1 MLFAPRSGIKKLT
14 AQSLAYRSRA
24 VEMPKDIKRPGVE
37 TGGSRIAA
45 RCIWHKIA
53 LRPHIR
59 ETVGYS
65 WYRVL
70 RRRIDLVNRAPAR
83 HYAIVAAVELL
94 HAHCVECI
102 EYSALGDG
110 KRLPVPLEPSAGRY
124 NAAVRPDHPH
134 DGITLGV
141 AGGGY

>member
-53 LRPHIR
+53 LCSHIR
-59 ETVGYS
+59 EAVGHG

-70 RRRIDLVNRAPAR
+70 RCWIDLVHRSPA
-83 HYAIVAAVELL
+83 HPAVVAAVELL
-94 HAHCVECI
+94 HGYRVKRI
-102 EYSALGDG
+102 EY
-110 KRLPVPLEPSAGRY
+110 PS
-124 NAAVRPDHPH
+124 
-134 DGITLGV
+134 L
-141 AGGGY
+141 GGGKHLAVQ